1 MLCEG
6 RFEVVCSGG
15 ELRKAALKDL
25 LCIIHAHR
33 PEFPDVLI

>member
-1 MLCEG
+1 MLRDE

-25 LCIIHAHR
+25 YIKNW
-33 PEFPDVLI
+33 FNDGV

>member
-1 MLCEG
+1 MLRDE

-15 ELRKAALKDL
+15 ELRKAALRDL
-25 LCIIHAHR
+25 LRVIHAHR